1 LTGGAAAR
9 RPSRPEPTPRGD
21 AITSA
26 PEKATR
32 SAGAADGRPQLAE
45 GIELVGEYKDSGYEV
60 PPFIARRAD
69 GQTIQMP
76 ELLYVIADEAD
87 GSSSF
92 EEISGRVSERVK
104 RGLQPDDVRM
114 LVEERLRPLG
124 VLAQADGSSPQL
136 QKVDPLLALKFR
148 VALVSERAV
157 NRIATAF
164 RPFFWP
170 VSLLVVLGA
179 IVAVDVWLFFVHGV
193 GQSARELVY
202 NPLLLLMVFGCIVA
216 ATALHEIGHATAARY
231 GGAKPGVM
239 GAGIYVVW
247 PAFYTDVT
255 DAYRL
260 GRWGRVRTDLGG
272 ILFNGLFVLGT
283 TGVYL
288 LTSFEPLLVIILL
301 QHFQV
306 LQQLMPLLRF
316 DGYYVLSDLTGVP
329 DLFMRIKPTL
339 QGLIPWR
346 KAADKAK
353 ELKPWVRRTVTAWVL
368 LLIPFLGFVFVMM
381 IVNAPRIFATAYDSF
396 WVHVEGVGA
405 RWDDGRQLAAT
416 VSGLQIL
423 ALALPAAGMI
433 YSFTRAGSR
442 GVGGAWRWADGRVA
456 RQAGVV
462 SASAG
467 VVVLLAF
474 VWWPN
479 GDYRPIQSGERG
491 TVQGAVSQLREL
503 PTGRPG
509 LTGKREQELGGAPT
523 RSDHFSPGSEDSPGG
538 GPAPEQETGPTDTGG
553 SAPAET
559 DGSETTPS
567 ETSTTPTDTTETST
581 RETSTTETTT
591 TGATP

>member
-1 LTGGAAAR
+1 VA
-9 RPSRPEPTPRGD
+9 
-21 AITSA
+21 
-26 PEKATR
+26 
-32 SAGAADGRPQLAE
+32 
-45 GIELVGEYKDSGYEV
+45 
-60 PPFIARRAD
+60 PFIARRAD

-76 ELLYVIADEAD
+76 ELLYAVADEAD
-87 GSSSF
+87 GSSGYD
-92 EEISGRVSERVK
+92 EIAARVSERVK
-104 RGLQPDDVRM
+104 RGLQPDDVQM

-124 VLAQADGSSPQL
+124 VLAQTDGSSPPL

-148 VALVSERAV
+148 VALVSERVV
-157 NRIATAF
+157 NWIAAAF

-202 NPLLLLMVFGCIVA
+202 NPLLLLMVFGCVVA

-283 TGVYL
+283 IGVYL
-288 LTSFEPLLVIILL
+288 LTSFEPLLVVILL

-339 QGLIPWR
+339 QALIPWK
-346 KAADKAK
+346 KAADKAN

-368 LLIPFLGFVFVMM
+368 LLIPFLGFVLVMM
-381 IVNAPRIFATAYDSF
+381 VVNAPRIFATAYDSF
-396 WVHVEGVGA
+396 WVHVEGAGA
-405 RWDDGRQLAAT
+405 RWDDGKQLAAT
-416 VSGLQIL
+416 VSGLQIV

-433 YSFTRAGSR
+433 YSFARAGSR
-442 GVGGAWRWADGRVA
+442 GVGGAWRWADGNLL
-456 RQAGVV
+456 RQAGVLF
-462 SASAG
+462 ATAG
-467 VVVLLAF
+467 VAAGLAF

-479 GDYRPIQSGERG
+479 GDYRPIQPGERG
-491 TVQGAVSQLREL
+491 TLQGAVSQLRDL
-503 PTGRPG
+503 PTGRPA
-509 LTGKREQELGGAPT
+509 LTAKREQELGGAPT
-523 RSDHFSPGSEDSPGG
+523 RSEHFSPGNQDSPGG
-538 GPAPEQETGPTDTGG
+538 GPTPQQETGPTDTGD
-553 SAPAET
+553 SQPTET
-559 DGSETTPS
+559 DSSETSTS
-567 ETSTTPTDTTETST
+567 ETSTTPTETTETST
-581 RETSTTETTT
+581 TETSTTETTT
-591 TGATP
+591 TGVAP